1 MAVYSMCACDG
12 WPLNVTVC
20 LQSGARDMDPIAPSA
35 GLLPGKGQPLA
46 SHVETD
52 FKLVTERMAEM
63 SKDIQEIKKNMSNP
77 ELKETVMKLAVD
89 VDQLLGVFTN
99 IEAQLHC
106 IVQSLPSVSLRLG
119 PKVSELGS
127 NESVYHT
134 CPSSRTNS
142 KGHQDLATHPTD
154 RGRSHTHPP
163 TTLQFDL
170 RHQSAEQPASPIS
183 NESKL
188 QLDHVP
194 EEASDLELSAQ
205 VR

>member
-1 MAVYSMCACDG
+1 M
-12 WPLNVTVC
+12 C
-20 LQSGARDMDPIAPSA
+20 LQSGARDMDPISPSA
-35 GLLPGKGQPLA
+35 DLLPGKGQPLA
-46 SHVETD
+46 NHVETD
-52 FKLVTERMAEM
+52 FKLVTERIAEM
-63 SKDIQEIKKNMSNP
+63 HEDIQEIKKNMSDP
-77 ELKETVMKLAVD
+77 ELKERVMKLAMDVTATQTK
-89 VDQLLGVFTN
+89 VDQLLGMITN

-119 PKVSELGS
+119 PKLSELGS

-142 KGHQDLATHPTD
+142 KGNQDLPTHPTD

-163 TTLQFDL
+163 MTLQFDL

-183 NESKL
+183 NENKL